1 MRLSGRQSFS
11 KYLGSTHINLPF
23 SVAYFIVGR
32 AAIIRYKYDK
42 NRGRSGLIWCELT
55 AGFVIFP
62 SCMGTLKST
71 RMRTR
76 LPLRSRSVIASLLES
91 DMVKE

>member
-1 MRLSGRQSFS
+1 M
-11 KYLGSTHINLPF
+11 
-23 SVAYFIVGR
+23 
-32 AAIIRYKYDK
+32 
-42 NRGRSGLIWCELT
+42 LT

-76 LPLRSRSVIASLLES
+76 LPLRSRSVMASFLER
-91 DMVKE
+91 DMAGSEEEDGEGAGGKRTWS